1 MSTMSYEWSEFI
13 DLKFILGPLLLHVL
27 LAAILRRW
35 LFPHAAD
42 RCVWLSTYITYASA
56 GWYLFGWTFDADNLL
71 AVLPYL
77 MGRIALMVKLQWFTL
92 VYFVLSS
99 QFAHKRSNTG
109 WVIIRK
115 FVPISMLMICYLY
128 KWEPP
133 SMTIRFIYL
142 IVQFTAVDVGVDF
155 YYFVKAMKDMADVN
169 EDKGLR
175 FVGWILNALYPAL
188 VVAWAFL
195 IKQTYDITMDYNIR
209 WGYGVVGMQ
218 LAIQLWVLLP
228 IRFKRQ

>member
-42 RCVWLSTYITYASA
+42 RCVWLSTYITYAST

-71 AVLPYL
+71 AALPYL
-77 MGRIALMVKLQWFTL
+77 MGRITFLVKLQWFIL
-92 VYFVLSS
+92 VYFVLSN

-115 FVPISMLMICYLY
+115 FVPIFMLMICYMY

-133 SMTIRFIYL
+133 SMTIRFVYL
-142 IVQFTAVDVGVDF
+142 IVQFTLVDVGVDL
-155 YYFVKAMKDMADVN
+155 YYFVKAMKDMVDVN
-169 EDKGLR
+169 EDEGLQ
-175 FVGWILNALYPAL
+175 FVGWMLNGLYPVL
-188 VVAWAFL
+188 VVAWAFI
-195 IKQTYDITMDYNIR
+195 IKQTYDITVDYNIR
-209 WGYGVVGMQ
+209 WGYGVVGLQ

-228 IRFKRQ
+228 IRFKRR